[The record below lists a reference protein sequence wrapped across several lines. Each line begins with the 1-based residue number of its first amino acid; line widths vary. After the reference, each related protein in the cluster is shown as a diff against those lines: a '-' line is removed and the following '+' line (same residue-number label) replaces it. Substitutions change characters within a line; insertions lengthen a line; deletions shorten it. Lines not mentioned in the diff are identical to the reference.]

1 MLYIHV
7 YPTVATQSQDH
18 ASAHTHTHR
27 LITSTIT
34 RRRPDTSTLHI
45 QSVYAVFHNLNL
57 IRRRPQ
63 ISLFV
68 SKRCE
73 RWSEWREKKC
83 SFDVTSLIWIIS
95 LFFFLFVSFYFQ
107 MLLSISSSIFVQYF
121 TVILSFLSFISVRC
135 VLKNRFTMN
144 TTSNATIQPSRSKIP
159 FVYVLFYFFT
169 TLYLLRAI
177 TA

>member
-1 MLYIHV
+1 MYTQQWQHNRKTMLRH
-7 YPTVATQSQDH
+7 TL
-18 ASAHTHTHR
+18 THTDSSHQ
-27 LITSTIT
+27 
-34 RRRPDTSTLHI
+34 
-45 QSVYAVFHNLNL
+45 QSHADGQTHPLFIFNQYMLFF
-57 IRRRPQ
+57 I
-63 ISLFV
+63 ISISFDGDHKYHYLWV
-68 SKRCE
+68 RDARDE
-73 RWSEWREKKC
+73 VNEEKKNALSMLLHRFG
-83 SFDVTSLIWIIS
+83 SFRC
-95 LFFFLFVSFYFQ
+95 FFFLFVSFYFQ